1 MRHSTRCFT
10 ASKPIAPSR
19 RASPTAPS
27 TSSSRK
33 VSSRREHLD
42 VLALACLAHTSFEEP
57 PQSDEG
63 LGQVPARQWRGLVE
77 GADLLLDQGQV
88 MQRVE
93 DQVLAVVGPAVP
105 GDHLGPAA
113 DHHLIDVA
121 PDEHLTV
128 AVGHGHGIVVAA
140 VTHQRQRT
148 RPSRALIAG
157 IIGSRRQ
164 WQENLTI
171 PLETLADGLLVAPQ
185 PRRLAPAALFGESI
199 VEGREALGTRDGDQE
214 VPPDEADQS
223 LDLALVV
230 ALARPAEL
238 VLEQIVGLKLR
249 EDARS
254 LPLPIAQDPGN
265 RQLGVVVQDGSGGRR
280 RRRQNAAL
288 WPSQNASVVS
298 AG

>member
-1 MRHSTRCFT
+1 
-10 ASKPIAPSR
+10 
-19 RASPTAPS
+19 
-27 TSSSRK
+27 
-33 VSSRREHLD
+33 
-42 VLALACLAHTSFEEP
+42 
-57 PQSDEG
+57 
-63 LGQVPARQWRGLVE
+63 
-77 GADLLLDQGQV
+77 

-148 RPSRALIAG
+148 CPSRALIAG

-185 PRRLAPAALFGESI
+185 PRRLTPAALFGESI

-230 ALARPAEL
+230 ALARPAEP

-265 RQLGVVVQDGSGGRR
+265 RQLGVVVQDGSGDAAEEGKRRVVAIAECFGRLR
-280 RRRQNAAL
+280 RIGRNKATITVGKVEGKEVDL
-288 WPSQNASVVS
+288 P
-298 AG
+298 

>member
-1 MRHSTRCFT
+1 MPHRDQATT
-10 ASKPIAPSR
+10 N
-19 RASPTAPS
+19 PTNELICP
-27 TSSSRK
+27 
-33 VSSRREHLD
+33 
-42 VLALACLAHTSFEEP
+42 
-57 PQSDEG
+57 
-63 LGQVPARQWRGLVE
+63 
-77 GADLLLDQGQV
+77 
-88 MQRVE
+88 
-93 DQVLAVVGPAVP
+93 
-105 GDHLGPAA
+105 GPAA

-230 ALARPAEL
+230 ALARPAEP

-254 LPLPIAQDPGN
+254 LPLAIAQDPGN
-265 RQLGVVVQDGSGGRR
+265 RQLGVVVQDGSGDAAEEGKRRVVAIAECFGRLRRIGRNKATITVGKVEGKEVDLAVTRR
-280 RRRQNAAL
+280 RSPPSPRRSPPGRDRGNGRVARTPHATEAPAHERS
-288 WPSQNASVVS
+288 PSRWCSRP
-298 AG
+298 

>member
-1 MRHSTRCFT
+1 MRRGRLMYDLADASRPGRAADTDKGKVEGLVGYAARCGHYQVV
-10 ASKPIAPSR
+10 PHQSR
-19 RASPTAPS
+19 LRRAGASPTAPS

-57 PQSDEG
+57 TQSDEG

-148 RPSRALIAG
+148 RPSRAC
-157 IIGSRRQ
+157 S
-164 WQENLTI
+164 
-171 PLETLADGLLVAPQ
+171 AP
-185 PRRLAPAALFGESI
+185 G
-199 VEGREALGTRDGDQE
+199 
-214 VPPDEADQS
+214 S
-223 LDLALVV
+223 LDTSLSHA
-230 ALARPAEL
+230 A
-238 VLEQIVGLKLR
+238 GLI
-249 EDARS
+249 E
-254 LPLPIAQDPGN
+254 IA
-265 RQLGVVVQDGSGGRR
+265 
-280 RRRQNAAL
+280 ACHA
-288 WPSQNASVVS
+288 
-298 AG
+298 